1 MAEYVWEEADKSNP
15 WGRKRAK
22 GTHCSQGHEFTEE
35 NTFIRPYDKTR
46 VCRECRRRYARKK
59 YQEKKH
65 SGKTRGSKPE
75 TIMMV
80 PIPESVFMDD
90 VAAHYYDEL
99 QKKLAVT
106 KVPCRQ
112 LVEVFDNPEVVD
124 NKTAAMLCS
133 GCPLIKE
140 CKNFAVASK
149 QDYGIWGGVNFTRR
163 RYKNGDEWFDV
174 KESSDSSS
182 QD

>member
-59 YQEKKH
+59 YQENKH
-65 SGKTRGSKPE
+65 SGKTKTKHEPIR
-75 TIMMV
+75 MV
-80 PIPESVFMDD
+80 AIPESVFLTEL
-90 VAAHYYDEL
+90 AGEYYNEL
-99 QKKLAVT
+99 QAKLAVT
-106 KVPCRQ
+106 QVPCRK
-112 LVEVFDNPEVVD
+112 LVEVFDNPETVTS
-124 NKTAAMLCS
+124 KEARALCS

-140 CKNFAVASK
+140 CGNFAVASK
-149 QDYGIWGGVNFTRR
+149 QEYGIWGGVNYTRR
-163 RYKNGDEWFDV
+163 RYKNGSEWFDV
-174 KESSDSSS
+174 KESGD
-182 QD
+182 